1 MFINDYFD
9 FSLVSIHAD
18 AAADVS
24 IENIHRCAFSPSG
37 NFAEGHDHGGL
48 NWGIAD
54 VDADADI
61 DVNVDA
67 DTDINACQGQC
78 HINYFTLQ
86 CILGLLTGLMMV
98 KALYKSPSWL
108 HSSRLDGH
116 YAIPIIKIM
125 LLITLI
131 LITTITTLS
140 FKDNHNRN
148 HNHSHHHVII
158 LIITSL
164 AS

>member
-1 MFINDYFD
+1 M
-9 FSLVSIHAD
+9 VSIHAD

-78 HINYFTLQ
+78 HINKLFHSPVHFGPFDWAYDGKSSLQ
-86 CILGLLTGLMMV
+86 VPIMASQFKVGWSLCYTYHQNHV
-98 KALYKSPSWL
+98 T
-108 HSSRLDGH
+108 HNLD
-116 YAIPIIKIM
+116 
-125 LLITLI
+125 
-131 LITTITTLS
+131 
-140 FKDNHNRN
+140 
-148 HNHSHHHVII
+148 SHHHHHHHH
-158 LIITSL
+158 LDHHHHHHDQE
-164 AS
+164 